1 MHTRIPLIGVAM
13 AAAVTLAIATPAI
26 AAQPSG
32 TPSTRAEGLVSPLGL
47 AIDASGRAYV
57 SQNFIGVLS
66 LVDKKGQSTPLV
78 ATQGDEVSAPA
89 VDGSTVYYVTT
100 NGDHTSAWLKSMS
113 NGVETQVADLAAYE
127 STENPDAVNTYG
139 FSDLSAECEAEFVP
153 FPPFPPL
160 GMPNYAGIVDTHAYG
175 ATAVGGDVYIADAGA
190 NAVLKVDAEGVISTV
205 AVLPPAA
212 PVTITA
218 ENIGEAPWPACVFGH
233 GYRAEPVPTDVEMGP
248 DGLLYVTSLPGGS
261 EDPALGPR
269 GVVYSIDPGTGET
282 NLVATGFGGATG
294 IAVAPNGTLYVAEL
308 FGGPMGAGQV
318 AVVAPGASAATSVIE
333 VSMPSAVSVRAETLY
348 VTTDSLGDAKLT
360 VVPLKG
366 GAHAKK

>member
-1 MHTRIPLIGVAM
+1 MHMRIPVIGIAM
-13 AAAVTLAIATPAI
+13 AAAIALTAATPAL
-26 AAQPSG
+26 AAQPDG
-32 TPSTRAEGLVSPLGL
+32 TPSTRAEGLISPLGL

-89 VDGSTVYYVTT
+89 VDGATVYYVIT
-100 NGDHTSAWLKSMS
+100 NGDHTSAWLMSMTD
-113 NGVETQVADLAAYE
+113 GVETPVADIAGYEAAM
-127 STENPDAVNTYG
+127 NPDSVNTYG
-139 FSDLSAECEAEFVP
+139 FSDLSADCEEEFVP

-160 GMPNYAGIVDTHAYG
+160 GMPNYQGIVDTHAYG
-175 ATAVGGDVYIADAGA
+175 ATVAGGDVYIADAGA

-212 PVTITA
+212 PITVTA
-218 ENIGEAPWPACVFGH
+218 ENIGEAPWPACVYGH
-233 GYRAEPVPTDVEMGP
+233 DYRAEPVPTDVEMGP

-261 EDPALGPR
+261 EDPTLGPR

-294 IAVAPNGTLYVAEL
+294 IAVASNGTLYVAEL
-308 FGGPMGAGQV
+308 FGGPVGAGQV
-318 AVVAPGASAATSVIE
+318 AVVAPGASSATSVIE
-333 VSMPSAVSVRAETLY
+333 LSMPSAVSVRAETLY
-348 VTTDSLGDAKLT
+348 VTTDSLADAKLT

-366 GAHAKK
+366 TAHSKK